1 MTRVPIFIVFI
12 LLTLMTACD
21 KEEEVKSLDDHT
33 HETDNRIDSLINL
46 YEDLLNASNNHSHE
60 TENSN
65 DSLMALF
72 ENKFELLSR
81 PLQESLDQGI
91 SIKELHDVGFRMS
104 DFIGLKY
111 QGGLIFHID
120 STGEHGLVAALEDL
134 SSSTS
139 EEMGPYGYE
148 WGECE
153 SLIENETN
161 IWTGE
166 NNTTSLLNLCPNLS
180 HLVQTNLY
188 EFEGFNDWYL
198 PSIDELRE
206 MYMAIRYGSQNTYQ
220 STFETNDG
228 SEANYYSSSIDS
240 DGYPILLNF
249 EDGNLNDI
257 DGKSPGARVRPI
269 RSF

>member
-1 MTRVPIFIVFI
+1 MTRLPILFVFIV
-12 LLTLMTACD
+12 LTLITACD
-21 KEEEVKSLDDHT
+21 KEDEVVSSDDHT
-33 HETDNRIDSLINL
+33 HVADNRIDSLINL
-46 YEDLLNASNNHSHE
+46 YEDLLSASTNHTHE

-65 DSLMALF
+65 DSLVSLL
-72 ENKFELLSR
+72 EYKFELMNR

-104 DFIGLKY
+104 DFMGLKY
-111 QGGLIFHID
+111 QGGLIFHVD
-120 STGEHGLVAALEDL
+120 STGEHGLLAALEDL
-134 SSSTS
+134 SGSTS
-139 EEMGPYGYE
+139 DEMNPYQYE

-166 NNTTSLLNLCPNLS
+166 NNTTTLLNLCPNLS
-180 HLVQTNLY
+180 HLFQTKLY

-206 MYMAIRYGSQNTYQ
+206 MYMTIRYGSQNAYQ
-220 STFETNDG
+220 STFETNAA

-249 EDGNLNDI
+249 EDGRLNNI